1 MGDEVIKLWGAHV
14 ETHATAQDDATAGMQ
29 VNQATHA
36 TQEHPSHLAA
46 SSSPGTVLS
55 ANEHGVRVQ
64 CGEGVLCI
72 TELQRA
78 GGKRLMAAEFLRGF
92 VIVAGQVF
100 KAD

>member
-1 MGDEVIKLWGAHV
+1 LWGAHV
-14 ETHATAQDDATAGMQ
+14 EIHAMAQDDATL
-29 VNQATHA
+29 A
-36 TQEHPSHLAA
+36 TQLHPSHQAA
-46 SSSPGTVLS
+46 PSSLGTVLS
-55 ANEHGVRVQ
+55 ANEQGVRVQ

-92 VIVAGQVF
+92 AVVPGQLF